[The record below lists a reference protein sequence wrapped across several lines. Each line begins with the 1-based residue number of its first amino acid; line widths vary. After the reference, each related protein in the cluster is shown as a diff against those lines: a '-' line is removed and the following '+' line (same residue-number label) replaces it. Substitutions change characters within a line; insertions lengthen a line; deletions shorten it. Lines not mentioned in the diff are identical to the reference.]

1 MPVVGWAII
10 LGPAC
15 IILIL
20 RYHDVYSK
28 AERPF
33 FQASLVRSSMIHKP
47 VVYGMLYRVVG
58 TYAAKPR
65 IPCAKYGFGT

>member
-1 MPVVGWAII
+1 MLYA
-10 LGPAC
+10 
-15 IILIL
+15 
-20 RYHDVYSK
+20 
-28 AERPF
+28 
-33 FQASLVRSSMIHKP
+33 MIHKP